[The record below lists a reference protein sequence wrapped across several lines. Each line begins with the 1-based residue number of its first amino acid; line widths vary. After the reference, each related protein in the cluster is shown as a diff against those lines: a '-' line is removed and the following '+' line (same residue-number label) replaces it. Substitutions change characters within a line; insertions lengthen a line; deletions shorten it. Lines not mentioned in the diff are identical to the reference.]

1 MDWGNT
7 VPDKHGALIPRDSEQ
22 EGFSRDEKRHWPGG
36 GEFPY
41 KLAGLIF

>member
-22 EGFSRDEKRHWPGG
+22 EGFIEMRRDIGQEV
-36 GEFPY
+36 ENF
-41 KLAGLIF
+41 LIS